1 MVQKNETVSMTEGG
15 IFKQLFQF
23 FLPIFWGG
31 FFQQIYQ
38 MTDALVVGRFAG
50 KVAFGALDAT
60 GNFIRLPLVFFLGMA
75 TGASIIVA
83 QSFGG
88 KNYKCLRDSLHT
100 TMGFTLVAGCVLSLI
115 FYLLAPT
122 MVNWMHVPEEMAVHA
137 LAYTR
142 ALFIGLIFSFIY
154 NMGYGILRALGDSKR
169 PFYYLLISLGL
180 NVVLDIF
187 FIAVLHMASLGAGIA
202 TVISQAVTALLV
214 LRAMS
219 RLDEEYGLSFRK
231 ICIHKTN
238 LLEIL
243 TMGIPISI
251 QSMAYPIINIF
262 TQSRIN
268 SFGTNAIVAWG
279 INGKVDFIVWMMV
292 EAIAVS
298 VATFTAQNYGAGNL
312 DRIKKG
318 VHTGFIMAACTLVP
332 LSILLYFFGGE
343 IGRIFIDDVAV
354 VALNYRIFR
363 YFMAPFYVFQGVG
376 DIIAGA
382 IRGTGKTIRPM
393 TINLICICGFRFLWV
408 LLIVPMK
415 PTLDMTLTNYSV
427 SWILMCMAFLWTY
440 KRGKW
445 LEKEV

>member
-1 MVQKNETVSMTEGG
+1 
-15 IFKQLFQF
+15 
-23 FLPIFWGG
+23 
-31 FFQQIYQ
+31 
-38 MTDALVVGRFAG
+38 
-50 KVAFGALDAT
+50 
-60 GNFIRLPLVFFLGMA
+60 
-75 TGASIIVA
+75 
-83 QSFGG
+83 
-88 KNYKCLRDSLHT
+88 
-100 TMGFTLVAGCVLSLI
+100 
-115 FYLLAPT
+115 
-122 MVNWMHVPEEMAVHA
+122 
-137 LAYTR
+137 
-142 ALFIGLIFSFIY
+142 
-154 NMGYGILRALGDSKR
+154 
-169 PFYYLLISLGL
+169 
-180 NVVLDIF
+180 
-187 FIAVLHMASLGAGIA
+187 
-202 TVISQAVTALLV
+202 
-214 LRAMS
+214 
-219 RLDEEYGLSFRK
+219 
-231 ICIHKTN
+231 
-238 LLEIL
+238 
-243 TMGIPISI
+243 MGIPISI
-251 QSMAYPIINIF
+251 QSMAYPITNIF

-279 INGKVDFIVWMMV
+279 INGKMDFIVWMMV

-343 IGRIFIDDVAV
+343 IGRIFIDDAAV

-363 YFMAPFYVFQGVG
+363 YFMAPFYIFQGIG

-415 PTLDMTLTNYSV
+415 STLDMTLTNYSV